1 MAVNTTRNGTKLH
14 TKAESNKLQRAMEKD
29 PEKILSILRNKE
41 LTNEEKAAQIE
52 SLSGIENASYKSGVY
67 MNKGK
72 IGGETNGQE

>member
-1 MAVNTTRNGTKLH
+1 
-14 TKAESNKLQRAMEKD
+14 MEKD

-52 SLSGIENASYKSGVY
+52 ALSGIENASYKSGVY